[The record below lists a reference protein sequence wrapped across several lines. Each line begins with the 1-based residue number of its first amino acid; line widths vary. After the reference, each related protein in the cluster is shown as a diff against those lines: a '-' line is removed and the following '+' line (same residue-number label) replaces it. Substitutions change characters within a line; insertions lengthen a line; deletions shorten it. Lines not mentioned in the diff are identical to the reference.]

1 MKDRELQRRIERAV
15 DEGLSFLEP
24 TEAQCAQ
31 IARRAMAEKRA
42 RGVRMPAA
50 LVLALIMMALTMSA
64 AAAAAL
70 LSLRQ
75 MVEQQAVP
83 LANQTQ
89 DESYTAEDTEWL
101 IRLAE
106 ENGITLSQGMMEQI
120 SFELSK
126 GKGYFKE
133 ELLMALAKAE
143 FGPDPSAWTLEEQS
157 WFDGVCA
164 AIGFLPEKEKAVPEG
179 GEGAKDPVLQAA
191 EAYIHARYGQDVPLN
206 DPEKYKTGVQYINGD
221 ADGAFP
227 GMYWSVA
234 YYPQYLEGGEYWVYV
249 NDAFQV
255 LGEETRPGLQADAG
269 ILEVRNH
276 YRSLYSWNPGW
287 WSQEV
292 VQSFQKRALMA
303 KDTWQK
309 AYWALARTTY
319 PDIDP
324 QAVSPQAAEDAALE
338 YLHMTPREYE
348 PRVLRM
354 GAVYIGSDQ
363 GPVWK
368 ILLQSDNNNWLA
380 EVDAM
385 TGSVL
390 RARQQPP
397 GVSWHEWYQWY
408 YILVLDSTLEEVENT
423 WVDQA
428 PPTLESYG

>member
-15 DEGLSFLEP
+15 DEGLSCLEP

-42 RGVRMPAA
+42 RGVCMPAA
-50 LVLALIMMALTMSA
+50 LVLALIMLALTMSA

-89 DESYTAEDTEWL
+89 DESYT
-101 IRLAE
+101 
-106 ENGITLSQGMMEQI
+106 
-120 SFELSK
+120 
-126 GKGYFKE
+126 
-133 ELLMALAKAE
+133 
-143 FGPDPSAWTLEEQS
+143 
-157 WFDGVCA
+157 
-164 AIGFLPEKEKAVPEG
+164 
-179 GEGAKDPVLQAA
+179 A

-234 YYPQYLEGGEYWVYV
+234 YYPQYLEGGEYWVYI

-368 ILLQSDNNNWLA
+368 ILLQSDNNN
-380 EVDAM
+380 
-385 TGSVL
+385 
-390 RARQQPP
+390 
-397 GVSWHEWYQWY
+397 
-408 YILVLDSTLEEVENT
+408 
-423 WVDQA
+423 
-428 PPTLESYG
+428 